1 MGISRRLWEGTLLK
15 GEEPMKA
22 ICGLLLA
29 GVIATG
35 VRAQE
40 SAEKKNTQDSSKQP
54 VASGA
59 NDQSTSVQP
68 NKGISLIGKTVFDEK
83 GRQIGRI
90 QDLAADLEHGE
101 IGYAV
106 IAVNSGDESARKLP
120 VPVRA
125 LKAGKDENS
134 LVLNVSEKV
143 LVALEVYRDEELPA
157 ADAFRPDASIG
168 APAASEKGAASS
180 SDQSKDTKA
189 APKPEQK
196 AEQK

>member
-1 MGISRRLWEGTLLK
+1 MKTIS
-15 GEEPMKA
+15 
-22 ICGLLLA
+22 GLMLA
-29 GVIATG
+29 GLMATG
-35 VRAQE
+35 AWAQE
-40 SAEKKNTQDSSKQP
+40 SVEKGAAEPAKQV
-54 VASGA
+54 VAAEGKQEA
-59 NDQSTSVQP
+59 AAQQP

-83 GRQIGRI
+83 GRQIGRV

-106 IAVNSGDESARKLP
+106 IEVNGDDAARKLP

-157 ADAFRPDASIG
+157 ADAFRVDAAVGS
-168 APAASEKGAASS
+168 AATRETGTGS
-180 SDQSKDTKA
+180 SDSKKSTETKSEE
-189 APKPEQK
+189 K
-196 AEQK
+196 

>member
-1 MGISRRLWEGTLLK
+1 MKTIS
-15 GEEPMKA
+15 
-22 ICGLLLA
+22 GLMLA
-29 GVIATG
+29 GLVATG
-35 VRAQE
+35 AWAQE
-40 SAEKKNTQDSSKQP
+40 SVEKSTVEPAEQAVAAEGKKEAAP
-54 VASGA
+54 
-59 NDQSTSVQP
+59 QP

-83 GRQIGRI
+83 GRQIGRV

-106 IAVNSGDESARKLP
+106 IEVNGDEAARKLP

-157 ADAFRPDASIG
+157 ADAFRVDAAVGS
-168 APAASEKGAASS
+168 AAKSETGKGSSDSEKSTE
-180 SDQSKDTKA
+180 TKA
-189 APKPEQK
+189 EEK
-196 AEQK
+196 